1 MATSAPRPEPFPH
14 ASRPSAGAARARSA
28 ALYERYARTVR
39 GLCRA
44 LLRDH
49 AEAEDATQQVFL
61 SAHRALLNGSEPR
74 EPAAWLATIAR
85 NECWSRI
92 SARMRE
98 PLPTNVETNSALP
111 DPLAEAIR
119 RADLAA
125 LWRAIR
131 ELPSQ
136 QREALLLREFGGLS
150 YDELAV
156 ALSVSTPAVESL
168 LFRARRGLRTKL
180 RTAYAALSGVSWID
194 ALLRLVSGSGAAAPI
209 AVKAVALG
217 VGTAAITSGAI
228 VAPHVVRPHRAPV
241 RHVFVVSHPHTA
253 FTPSTITV
261 SKPVDGHDSP
271 DLERGDMSSQVS
283 AVTQSEGDSG
293 QHSGDRGDGP
303 DGTSGPGTGG

>member
-1 MATSAPRPEPFPH
+1 
-14 ASRPSAGAARARSA
+14 
-28 ALYERYARTVR
+28 
-39 GLCRA
+39 A

-98 PLPTNVETNSALP
+98 PLPTNVETSSALP

-150 YDELAV
+150 YDELAL

-217 VGTAAITSGAI
+217 VGTAAITSGAV
-228 VAPHVVRPHRAPV
+228 VAPQLARSHHAVRVRTAHPPAVALSALRSTLRPVVIAK
-241 RHVFVVSHPHTA
+241 
-253 FTPSTITV
+253 PS
-261 SKPVDGHDSP
+261 DGGDSR
-271 DLERGDMSSQVS
+271 DAGRGDSSQPEGN
-283 AVTQSEGDSG
+283 AVL
-293 QHSGDRGDGP
+293 QHSGDGGDGS
-303 DGTSGPGTGG
+303 DGESGPSTGD